1 MADATFEPKVYK
13 HENGDRMVVA
23 SGGSLDVESGGEIN
37 IETGGAI
44 KINGSD
50 LVAELSALDGVVA
63 GTVTASKAVIVGANK
78 NIDTLA
84 IADGGLKLGAGAG
97 TAVTST
103 AAELNKL
110 DGAALGSHTF
120 TVGVEGGNVINVAI
134 QLRDA
139 NAADL
144 AARGSVFAYLSDDA
158 NGDSITATA
167 PNGGVVIGTD
177 GLAIPVTPAL
187 NNSLL
192 VDGALAISAT
202 AEKFKTTQTAAFLVG
217 GVSHTKAATDD
228 LVFTA
233 AHVITASKFGVILVQ
248 INAAGTVSTK
258 VPASPQ
264 AYDDAPTAL
273 AALPSA
279 DAGNVALG
287 YIAIE
292 NNAGDWTANTDD
304 LTNASDVTTAA
315 FNDATEV
322 AIASP
327 KAWQLTSESD
337 GDIDINIT
345 ESGVATWYLVLV
357 NPQGSIQA
365 SGAITFA

>member
-1 MADATFEPKVYK
+1 M
-13 HENGDRMVVA
+13 
-23 SGGSLDVESGGEIN
+23 
-37 IETGGAI
+37 
-44 KINGSD
+44 
-50 LVAELSALDGVVA
+50 
-63 GTVTASKAVIVGANK
+63 
-78 NIDTLA
+78 
-84 IADGGLKLGAGAG
+84 
-97 TAVTST
+97 
-103 AAELNKL
+103 
-110 DGAALGSHTF
+110 
-120 TVGVEGGNVINVAI
+120 
-134 QLRDA
+134 
-139 NAADL
+139 
-144 AARGSVFAYLSDDA
+144 
-158 NGDSITATA
+158 
-167 PNGGVVIGTD
+167 
-177 GLAIPVTPAL
+177 
-187 NNSLL
+187 
-192 VDGALAISAT
+192 DGALAISAT

-279 DAGNVALG
+279 DVGNVALG